1 MQSRTK
7 LGLKLFKIWKASKFN
22 PSKFINMFNSPDINN
37 VILFDDQCNLCGS
50 IIDSI
55 RKRDTEEL
63 FQYVGLQSA
72 LGNSMVDIISQNH
85 DVPDSII
92 YLKNNYIYTES
103 DAVIEIG
110 KDLGGAWKILAALN
124 YIPETLRNAVYR
136 FVARRRYLLFG
147 KKDSCLI
154 PSY

>member
-1 MQSRTK
+1 
-7 LGLKLFKIWKASKFN
+7 
-22 PSKFINMFNSPDINN
+22 MFNSPDINN
-37 VILFDDQCNLCGS
+37 VILFDDRCNLCGS

-55 RKRDTEEL
+55 RKRDTEGV
-63 FQYVGLQSA
+63 FQYVSLQSR
-72 LGNSMVDIISQNH
+72 LGNSMIDIMSQNH
-85 DVPDSII
+85 EIPDSII
-92 YLKNNYIYTES
+92 YLKNNFIYTES

-110 KDLGGAWKILAALN
+110 IDLGRTWKLLTALN

>member
-1 MQSRTK
+1 
-7 LGLKLFKIWKASKFN
+7 
-22 PSKFINMFNSPDINN
+22 MFNSPDINN
-37 VILFDDQCNLCGS
+37 VILFDDRCNLCGS

-55 RKRDTEEL
+55 RKRDTEGV
-63 FQYVGLQSA
+63 FQYVSLQSR
-72 LGNSMVDIISQNH
+72 LGNSMIDIMSQNH
-85 DVPDSII
+85 EIPDSII
-92 YLKNNYIYTES
+92 YLNNNFIYTES

-110 KDLGGAWKILAALN
+110 IDLGGTWKLLTALN

>member
-1 MQSRTK
+1 
-7 LGLKLFKIWKASKFN
+7 
-22 PSKFINMFNSPDINN
+22 MFNSPDINN
-37 VILFDDQCNLCGS
+37 VILFDNQCNLCGS
-50 IIDSI
+50 VIDSI
-55 RKRDTEEL
+55 RKRDTEKL
-63 FQYVGLQSA
+63 FQYVSLQSS
-72 LGNSMVDIISQNH
+72 LGSRMVDIINK
-85 DVPDSII
+85 DLKLPDSII

-110 KDLGGAWKILAALN
+110 KDLGGAWKLLTVLI

-147 KKDSCLI
+147 KKNSCLI

>member
-1 MQSRTK
+1 
-7 LGLKLFKIWKASKFN
+7 
-22 PSKFINMFNSPDINN
+22 MFNSPDINH
-37 VILFDDQCNLCGS
+37 VILFDARCNLCGAV
-50 IIDSI
+50 IDSI
-55 RKRDTEEL
+55 RKRDTEEV

-85 DVPDSII
+85 EIPDSII

-110 KDLGGAWKILAALN
+110 KDLGGAWKILTALD

-136 FVARRRYLLFG
+136 FVARRRYLLFN